1 MSHKRAYSR
10 ANGICIGNL
19 FCIARH
25 GIHEVLEDH
34 LMYEHEHEHEH
45 EYEYEHE
52 HEHEHIGQQVRSP
65 TMVGWDA
72 AEGMVLASVDI
83 LNLYQ

>member
-1 MSHKRAYSR
+1 MNHKRAYSR

-25 GIHEVLEDH
+25 GIHAVLEDH

-45 EYEYEHE
+45 EHE
-52 HEHEHIGQQVRSP
+52 RMGQQVRSP
-65 TMVGWDA
+65 TMGGWDA
-72 AEGMVLASVDI
+72 AEGMVLAYVDI

>member
-10 ANGICIGNL
+10 TNGICIGNL

-25 GIHEVLEDH
+25 GIHAVLEDY
-34 LMYEHEHEHEH
+34 LMYEHEHEHERM
-45 EYEYEHE
+45 
-52 HEHEHIGQQVRSP
+52 GQQVRSP

-72 AEGMVLASVDI
+72 AEGMVLAYVDI